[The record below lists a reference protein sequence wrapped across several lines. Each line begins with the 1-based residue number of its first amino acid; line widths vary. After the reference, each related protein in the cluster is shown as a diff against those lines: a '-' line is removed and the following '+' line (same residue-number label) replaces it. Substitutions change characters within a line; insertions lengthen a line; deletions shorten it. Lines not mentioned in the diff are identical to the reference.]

1 MRAVAKSKLEKKIVD
16 AYTLK
21 GLAYIKIQNDNSP
34 VAINTMDALINI
46 ISNLFRDC

>member
-1 MRAVAKSKLEKKIVD
+1 MRAVAKYKLEKKIVD